1 MLEELHLRDLVI
13 FDRCSLPFAPGLNV
27 ISGET
32 GAGKSLLASAISLAL
47 GARASAEL
55 IRAGCEAAAVRAV
68 FGRPDDPRVAAI
80 LRENGLDDPEAETL
94 VFARQLR
101 AGQPSRLSLNGAPVS
116 AALAR
121 QVTDFLFD
129 MAAQNEHTRL
139 TDPAY
144 QRELLDSFGGI
155 DPAPYREKFLAAAA
169 ILQRLEASD
178 AQKEKVKLELERV
191 RYKLQKIAEFAFDPE
206 SDLALENRIAALA
219 HEEQIRAVATAG
231 AELLAEG
238 EDSLS
243 ERLGAFLKQC
253 APLAEFSR
261 PVAAAAECLD
271 AALASI
277 DDAARELQAA
287 QGGEG
292 AEGDIDALVARSEAL
307 KNLLRLVDCPDG
319 AAALPGAA
327 AALRAREAELASW
340 EVDDAALHAQL
351 RRLCAEAAALG
362 RELHAARLQAAD
374 KLCQRV
380 NKELR
385 DLEMPQA
392 NFSVRFVP
400 LWAGAAAPAP
410 APAAPGKTAKAEKA
424 PKAEKAAKAEKPRS
438 RPGAA
443 PANAAAPG
451 PAPFPG
457 DPADLVRQANSG
469 GLYEVCFLI
478 APNPGEA
485 ASTLAETASGGEAS
499 RAMLA
504 IKSAL
509 AAAHDAQ
516 TLFFDEIDSGV
527 GGRLGDVLGRKLREL
542 SRDRQVI
549 VITHL
554 PQIAAYADRHLKVAK
569 SAAKGRTTARIE
581 ELEGDARVE
590 EIAQMING
598 SAATAVTRAQA
609 EEMLARGAR

>member
-55 IRAGCEAAAVRAV
+55 IRSGCESAAVRAV

-80 LRENGLDDPEAETL
+80 LRDNGLDDAEAETL

-144 QRELLDSFGGI
+144 QRELLDSCGGV

-169 ILQRLEASD
+169 ILQRLEAGD

-191 RYKLQKIAEFAFDPE
+191 RYKLQKIDEFAFDPE
-206 SDLALENRIAALA
+206 SDLTLENRIVALA
-219 HEEQIRAVATAG
+219 HEEQIRAVAAAG

-261 PVAAAAECLD
+261 PVAAAAESLD

-287 QGGEG
+287 QEGDG
-292 AEGDIDALVARSEAL
+292 AEGDVDALVARSEAL

-319 AAALPGAA
+319 AAGLPGAA

-340 EVDDAALHAQL
+340 EVDDAELRAQMG
-351 RRLCAEAAALG
+351 RLCAEAAALG
-362 RELHAARLQAAD
+362 RELHAARLKAAEQ
-374 KLCQRV
+374 LCQRV

-392 NFSVRFVP
+392 NFSVRFTP
-400 LWAGAAAPAP
+400 LWAGAEAAPITTAAP
-410 APAAPGKTAKAEKA
+410 ITPAAPGKTAKAAK
-424 PKAEKAAKAEKPRS
+424 PEKAAKAEKPRA
-438 RPGAA
+438 RAVAAA
-443 PANAAAPG
+443 PAPL
-451 PAPFPG
+451 PG
-457 DPADLVRQANSG
+457 DPADLLRQANSG
-469 GLYEVCFLI
+469 GLYEVGFLI

-542 SRDRQVI
+542 ARDRQVI

-581 ELEGDARVE
+581 ELSGEARVE

-609 EEMLARGAR
+609 EEMLARGARP

>member
-55 IRAGCEAAAVRAV
+55 IRSGCESAAVRAV

-80 LRENGLDDPEAETL
+80 LRDNGLDDAEAETL

-144 QRELLDSFGGI
+144 QRELLDSFGGV

-169 ILQRLEASD
+169 ILQRLEAGD

-191 RYKLQKIAEFAFDPE
+191 RYKLQKIDEFAFDPE
-206 SDLALENRIAALA
+206 SDLTLENRIAALA
-219 HEEQIRAVATAG
+219 HEEQIRAVAAAG
-231 AELLAEG
+231 AELLAES

-261 PVAAAAECLD
+261 PVAAAAESLD

-287 QGGEG
+287 QEGDG
-292 AEGDIDALVARSEAL
+292 AEGDVDALVARSEAL

-319 AAALPGAA
+319 AAGLPGAA

-340 EVDDAALHAQL
+340 EVDDAELRAQMG
-351 RRLCAEAAALG
+351 RLCAEAAALG
-362 RELHAARLQAAD
+362 RELHAARLKAAE

-400 LWAGAAAPAP
+400 LWAGAAAAP
-410 APAAPGKTAKAEKA
+410 AAPITPITTGAPGKTAKTEKA
-424 PKAEKAAKAEKPRS
+424 GKAEKPRA
-438 RPGAA
+438 RAVAA
-443 PANAAAPG
+443 PAPL
-451 PAPFPG
+451 PG
-457 DPADLVRQANSG
+457 DPADLLRQANSG
-469 GLYEVCFLI
+469 GLYEVGFLI

-542 SRDRQVI
+542 ARDRQVI

-581 ELEGDARVE
+581 ELSGEARVE